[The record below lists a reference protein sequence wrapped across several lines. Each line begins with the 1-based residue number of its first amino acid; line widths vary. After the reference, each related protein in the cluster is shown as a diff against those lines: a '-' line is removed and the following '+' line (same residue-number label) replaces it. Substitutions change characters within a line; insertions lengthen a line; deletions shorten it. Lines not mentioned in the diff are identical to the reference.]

1 MKNSIKV
8 LLAVVLSGLM
18 MVSACGSAGQ
28 PSYLVP
34 TTHSEEENSTE
45 APTSAPASESAESV
59 DTSEAVTS
67 GSQDGSESA
76 SESESAPVVTEPAG
90 VFDFTPDQYS
100 YGYTDEGYI
109 EGVNALEYVELP
121 DFSHVNIKKSKIE
134 PTETDI
140 ATYLYMFLSEYM
152 IEDRESV
159 VKDGDTLNIDYVGY
173 VDGEAF
179 AGGDTQGK
187 GTAVTIGVTSYI
199 DDFLEQLIGHKP
211 GETFDVNVTFP
222 DPYQNNPALAGKDA
236 VFVTTINYISVA
248 PEFDEKFIS
257 EHQEEV
263 DSVFGGDIKTQDDA
277 KQRVRDYYYDTNLMK
292 AIEEVLQ
299 DSMDGFDAPEK
310 AIETAR
316 NQMDINTQLYYGMNL
331 ISFGSAYG
339 YSETQMDTM
348 IENQAKALM
357 VHQAVAEQNNWH
369 YTEEDLREEFG
380 DKYQEF
386 VDIYGKGYLAEYMLS
401 QKASQYMK
409 ETVKIVDDSETK

>member
-8 LLAVVLSGLM
+8 LLAMVLSGLM
-18 MVSACGSAGQ
+18 MVSACGSASQ

-34 TTHSEEENSTE
+34 TSQSEEEKSTE
-45 APTSAPASESAESV
+45 AATSAPASESAESK
-59 DTSEAVTS
+59 DSSEAATSE
-67 GSQDGSESA
+67 SQDE

-90 VFDFTPDQYS
+90 VFDFTADQYS

-109 EGVNALEYVELP
+109 EGVNALDYVDLP

-134 PTETDI
+134 PTDTEI
-140 ATYLYMFLSEYM
+140 ASYLYMFLSEYM
-152 IEDRESV
+152 IEDKESV

-173 VDGEAF
+173 VDGVAF
-179 AGGDTQGK
+179 EGGDTQGQ

-222 DPYQNNPALAGKDA
+222 DPYTNNPDLAGKDA

-248 PEFDEKFIS
+248 PDFDEAFIS

-263 DSVFGGDIKTQDDA
+263 DSVFGGDIKTPDDA
-277 KQRVRDYYYDTNLMK
+277 KKRVRDYYYDTNLMN
-292 AIEEVLQ
+292 AIEDVLQ
-299 DSMDGFDAPEK
+299 DAMDGFDAPEK

-316 NQMDINTQLYYGMNL
+316 NQMDINTQLYYGMTL
-331 ISFGSAYG
+331 ASFTSTYG
-339 YSETQMDTM
+339 YSETQMNTM

-357 VHQAVAEQNNWH
+357 VYQAVAEQNDWH
-369 YTEEDLREEFG
+369 YTEEDLREEYG

-401 QKASQYMK
+401 KNASQYMK
-409 ETVKIVDDSETK
+409 DTVKIVDDSETK